1 MQTIYVILLLI
12 VIIVVIY
19 LAQYEGFLFY
29 DEKRFHIES
38 STHDMPSFTERSEV
52 ASYKQN
58 IPFTIHQ
65 TYYTK
70 QLDSDI
76 YQTCLIIKN
85 MNPEYNYAFYDDNDC
100 RAYISA
106 NYPAE
111 YLKAYDMVIP
121 GAYKADVFRYLVLYR
136 EGGIYMDCKSSTMVP
151 LRDFIPRNATFAVF
165 RDRPDGSLLN
175 SFMAC
180 VPNHPILK
188 IVIDMTID
196 NILNRRYGEN
206 ALDITGPQTLGRAFN
221 KFIGR
226 PELTDINPGVYGN
239 DRDLYIIGSFFVFGK
254 GDKEFDAL
262 VNVNHRPL
270 VSKTLKNYYNN
281 SKRIDYHAL
290 WQKREVYKNI

>member
-12 VIIVVIY
+12 VIIAIIY

-52 ASYKQN
+52 ATYKQA

-100 RAYISA
+100 RAYIA
-106 NYPAE
+106 AHYPSE

-121 GAYKADVFRYLVLYR
+121 GAYKADVFRYLVLYK
-136 EGGIYMDCKSSTMVP
+136 EAAFTWIV
-151 LRDFIPRNATFAVF
+151 
-165 RDRPDGSLLN
+165 SLLPWFPYA
-175 SFMAC
+175 SLFHAMQHL
-180 VPNHPILK
+180 P
-188 IVIDMTID
+188 
-196 NILNRRYGEN
+196 
-206 ALDITGPQTLGRAFN
+206 
-221 KFIGR
+221 
-226 PELTDINPGVYGN
+226 
-239 DRDLYIIGSFFVFGK
+239 FFVIVQM
-254 GDKEFDAL
+254 EPCL
-262 VNVNHRPL
+262 IRL
-270 VSKTLKNYYNN
+270 W
-281 SKRIDYHAL
+281 HARRTTRFSNL
-290 WQKREVYKNI
+290 